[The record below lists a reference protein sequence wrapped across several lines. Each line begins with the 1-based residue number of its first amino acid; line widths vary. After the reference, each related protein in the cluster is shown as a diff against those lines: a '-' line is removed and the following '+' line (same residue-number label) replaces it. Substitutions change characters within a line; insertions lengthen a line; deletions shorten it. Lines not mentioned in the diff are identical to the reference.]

1 MRLRERD
8 KKTVTIHAF
17 SGLEEDFYTYL
28 PGKKLRA
35 AVYPVSR
42 EGSAQVYGE
51 RIEEKRVMLCDA
63 DAFVDVG
70 MGVCV
75 ESADGKPDFRVIS
88 VEKWMHTRAVLERI
102 PEEKRG

>member
-8 KKTVTIHAF
+8 KKDVTLHAF
-17 SGLEEDFYTYL
+17 AGVEEDRYTYL
-28 PGKKLRA
+28 AGEKLRA

-51 RIEEKRVMLCDA
+51 RIEETRVMLCDA
-63 DAFVDVG
+63 DVFVDVG

-75 ESADGKPDFRVIS
+75 ESTDGKPDFRVIS
-88 VEKWMHTRAVLERI
+88 VEKWAHTRAVLERI